1 MSKKILKYI
10 SIVLGVFALVIIY
23 LSSIGIE
30 TEKFNSQIQDI
41 VKQKNNKFVTSL
53 KKIKLTLDPLNFKI
67 HAKTIDAKI
76 TLKGKPIEL
85 EYIKTQISLNS
96 LIKGQLVTS
105 QVEISTKPILLKN
118 FVAFIRSINNRPE
131 LFFLERFVKKGYLIA
146 DLKFSFDEL
155 GKLKEDYK
163 INGLVKEGEINFFKQ
178 NKLEKINF
186 IFNITENNFNFRDI
200 SFDTKNI
207 NFLSEK
213 LNIKKDKKNYLLKG
227 ILGNKNS
234 LLNDELLEI
243 IKLRY
248 PQFDLINTNFETNND
263 FSFNIDNKFKIK
275 NLEINSSILI
285 NSSQFKKN
293 NLINKNFI
301 EINDLINLK
310 DHKIKASYTNKKF
323 SLEGKGQV
331 KFQNKYELIK
341 YELINKGSDLDLV
354 SNIELS
360 ELVIKNQN
368 LIREYLPKTK
378 DVLNLKNHKI
388 KLNYKDNTLSLKGSG
403 KIKLDKE
410 FNKIGYFFS
419 TKNKKYNFETDLEIN
434 DTPIKID
441 FINYAKNKNLNS
453 QLNINGNYNKKFG
466 FDFKKISLLSKNN
479 NLIVDDLTLDKN
491 NKLMKVDKIDL
502 DYFDNSNVK
511 NKFVLNRIKNNN
523 YELKGSI
530 LNADTIITNLLESKD
545 DQQLDMFRENINI
558 NLNFSEVYI
567 DNDNI
572 VKNLNGKLRIVDNKV
587 DQANIFALFDN
598 NKNFTFTVN
607 TKKGEKITTLFSS
620 KARPLVK
627 RYEFIKGFEDSD
639 EGYLDF
645 YSSKKN
651 NISNSKLVIDN
662 FKVKEIP
669 ALAKLL
675 SLASLQGIAD
685 LLTGEGIRFTD
696 FEMNFTNKDKLMT
709 IEELYAIGPAISI
722 LIEGYIEENNLISLR
737 GTLVPATTINRSIAS
752 IPLIGNLL
760 VGKKVGE
767 GVFGV
772 SFKVKGPPKKLETTV
787 NPIKTLTPR
796 FITRTLE
803 KIKKN

>member
-1 MSKKILKYI
+1 
-10 SIVLGVFALVIIY
+10 
-23 LSSIGIE
+23 
-30 TEKFNSQIQDI
+30 
-41 VKQKNNKFVTSL
+41 
-53 KKIKLTLDPLNFKI
+53 
-67 HAKTIDAKI
+67 
-76 TLKGKPIEL
+76 
-85 EYIKTQISLNS
+85 
-96 LIKGQLVTS
+96 
-105 QVEISTKPILLKN
+105 
-118 FVAFIRSINNRPE
+118 
-131 LFFLERFVKKGYLIA
+131 
-146 DLKFSFDEL
+146 
-155 GKLKEDYK
+155 
-163 INGLVKEGEINFFKQ
+163 
-178 NKLEKINF
+178 
-186 IFNITENNFNFRDI
+186 
-200 SFDTKNI
+200 
-207 NFLSEK
+207 
-213 LNIKKDKKNYLLKG
+213 
-227 ILGNKNS
+227 
-234 LLNDELLEI
+234 
-243 IKLRY
+243 
-248 PQFDLINTNFETNND
+248 NTNFETNND

-285 NSSQFKKN
+285 NSSQLKKN

-301 EINDLINLK
+301 EINDLIDLR
-310 DHKIKASYTNKKF
+310 DHKIKASYVNKKL

-331 KFQNKYELIK
+331 KFQNKYEIIK
-341 YELINKGSDLDLV
+341 YELINEGSDLDLV

-360 ELVIKNQN
+360 ELDIKNQD

-378 DVLNLKNHKI
+378 DILNLKNHKI
-388 KLNYKDNTLSLKGSG
+388 KLNYKDNVLSLKGLG

-410 FNKIGYFFS
+410 FNKIRYFFS
-419 TKNKKYNFETDLEIN
+419 TKNKRYNFETDLEIN
-434 DTPIKID
+434 DTPLKID
-441 FINYAKNKNLNS
+441 FINYEKAKNLNS
-453 QLNINGNYNKKFG
+453 QLNINGNYIKKSG
-466 FDFKKISLLSKNN
+466 INFKKISLLSKNN
-479 NLIVDDLTLDKN
+479 NLIVNDLILDKN
-491 NKLMKVDKIDL
+491 NKLIKVDKIDL

-511 NKFVLNRIKNNN
+511 NKFVLKRGKNNN
-523 YELKGSI
+523 YELKGST

-545 DQQLDMFRENINI
+545 DQQLDIFRESINI

-572 VKNLNGKLRIVDNKV
+572 VNNLNGKLRIVDNKL
-587 DQANIFALFDN
+587 DQANIFAVFDN
-598 NKNFTFTVN
+598 DNNFKFTIN
-607 TKKGEKITTLFSS
+607 TKNGEKITTLFSS
-620 KARPLVK
+620 RAEPLVK
-627 RYEFIKGFEDSD
+627 RYKFIKGFEDSD

-651 NISNSKLVIDN
+651 NISNSKLVIDS